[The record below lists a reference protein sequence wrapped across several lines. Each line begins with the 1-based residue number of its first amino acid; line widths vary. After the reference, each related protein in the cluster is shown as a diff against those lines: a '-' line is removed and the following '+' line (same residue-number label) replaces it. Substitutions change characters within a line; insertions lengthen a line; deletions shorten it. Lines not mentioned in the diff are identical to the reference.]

1 VGIDTGMRDECGH
14 TPQAFTKV
22 SEYIQWIGSIV
33 WAEYNETEDTSK
45 EGILVKLILFKCRIR
60 HRPSFV

>member
-1 VGIDTGMRDECGH
+1 MYRIVGIDTGMRDECGH

-33 WAEYNETEDTSK
+33 WAEYNETEDLYYNRT
-45 EGILVKLILFKCRIR
+45 L
-60 HRPSFV
+60 